1 MSVIKQSYKTV
12 SLFDRFRLDITTKMK
27 CHTDGLPGKR
37 VLFISDPKKT
47 FTISFEEGMQML
59 DMLGEVKDNAPTVS
73 YQCCKAGKYIQQRRN
88 DSASDRCAF
97 FHIEVEDDDGKTL
110 HIPGQMV
117 VSDDYK
123 WSDGVEPVLMNL
135 LEGITV
141 C

>member
-1 MSVIKQSYKTV
+1 MPQKNKKIVR
-12 SLFDRFRLDITTKMK
+12 LFDKFSLDISAKLR
-27 CHTDGLPGKR
+27 CDEDGIPGRR
-37 VLFISDPKKT
+37 VLFIADQKDT
-47 FTISFEEGMQML
+47 FTISFEEGMQMW
-59 DMLGEVKDNAPTVS
+59 DMLDDTKENSQTVS
-73 YQCCKAGKYIQQRRN
+73 HQCCMDGKYIHQRRKGG
-88 DSASDRCAF
+88 SSDRCAF

-117 VSDDYK
+117 VADDYK